1 MSNILNYQVGQ
12 VPLDAVLIQ
21 VRNSDNSLKNCTM
34 YDSVDV
40 QVIGTDNEIVDM
52 SNAELVVAQAQVGEF
67 RLRWPARHSIFN
79 KSGVYLLQLVLTTNS
94 GYRDVTSVAEIRV
107 RDPRGGRY

>member
-21 VRNSDNSLKNCTM
+21 VRNTDNSLKNCTM
-34 YDSVDV
+34 YDKVEV

-52 SNAELVVAQAQVGEF
+52 SNAELIVAAAEIGEF
-67 RLRWPARHSIFN
+67 RLRWPRPSIFN
-79 KSGVYLLQLVLTTNS
+79 KSGEYLLQLVLTTTA